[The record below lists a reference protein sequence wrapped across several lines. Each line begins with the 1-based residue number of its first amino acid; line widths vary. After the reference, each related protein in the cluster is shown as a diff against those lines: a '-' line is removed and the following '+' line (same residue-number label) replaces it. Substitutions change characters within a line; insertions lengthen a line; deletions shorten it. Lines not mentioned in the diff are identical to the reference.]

1 MDEMKL
7 IVNER
12 IFGIF
17 LIEESTNSFVNFF
30 FLLLIRFRSVVDLL
44 GRALFNYLIMRSI
57 AIYAGAGERESLS
70 IEYLDIEYQGF
81 KGR

>member
-57 AIYAGAGERESLS
+57 TIYAKRGRGERVAFDRISRHRIS
-70 IEYLDIEYQGF
+70 RI
-81 KGR
+81 

>member
-17 LIEESTNSFVNFF
+17 LIEESTNSFVNFFF

-57 AIYAGAGERESLS
+57 AIYAKKGRGERESLS
-70 IEYLDIEYQGF
+70 IEYLDIEY
-81 KGR
+81 

>member
-30 FLLLIRFRSVVDLL
+30 FFIIDQISFCCRFVGSSLIQ
-44 GRALFNYLIMRSI
+44 LFNYAFYSYLRK
-57 AIYAGAGERESLS
+57 ER
-70 IEYLDIEYQGF
+70 QGRERVAF
-81 KGR
+81 DRISRHRISRI

>member
-30 FLLLIRFRSVVDLL
+30 FFLLLIRFRSVVDRFVGSSLIQ
-44 GRALFNYLIMRSI
+44 LFNYAFYSYLRKE
-57 AIYAGAGERESLS
+57 GQGRESRFRS
-70 IEYLDIEYQGF
+70 NI
-81 KGR
+81 